1 MKLYPSLRYLVL
13 VICVIPSLAR
23 AQTKPRIAVFPF
35 DNRTTAPKDMNL
47 ENKIADDLISSITA
61 SGGFQ
66 IVDRQYLDRILAEK
80 NLKYDPNFD
89 SATAVRSGLLG
100 TVDFIVAGQI
110 DAYNANTQD
119 QQVSHFGST
128 TAQTSGTVAM
138 RATARI
144 ISIERGSVLSAP
156 SADISQT
163 QVLAKSTQTTLGS
176 LVPKSLKGQQ
186 LNNAQGTKNVD
197 QALRGLVDKA
207 TAGLASEL
215 SAKIDEAAKANESTA
230 VAAKIASEPPP
241 PAPAPTGAV
250 APPTQAKPKLVNVE
264 NGLVYINKGSATGV
278 KVGDK
283 FEIKRSIETTMKDPD
298 TGQPLVKHKGVC
310 SLVITSVEES
320 FSSGKCKP
328 ADPNARS
335 AENTPKSGDE
345 IVPAG
350 F

>member
-1 MKLYPSLRYLVL
+1 MKLYSSLRCLAFIASL
-13 VICVIPSLAR
+13 IPGFAY

-47 ENKIADDLISSITA
+47 ENKIADDLISSITG

-80 NLKYDPNFD
+80 NMKYDPNFD
-89 SATAVRSGLLG
+89 SATAAKSGLLG
-100 TVDFIVAGQI
+100 TVDFIVTGQI
-110 DAYNANTQD
+110 DAYNANTED

-128 TAQTSGTVAM
+128 TIQTNGTVAM

-144 ISIERGSVLSAP
+144 ISVERGSILSAP

-163 QVLAKSTQTTLGS
+163 SVLTKANQTTLGV
-176 LVPKSLKGQQ
+176 LVPKILKGQQ
-186 LNNAQGTKNVD
+186 FNNAQGTKNTD
-197 QALRGLVDKA
+197 QALRGLVDKV
-207 TAGLASEL
+207 TTDLAAKL
-215 SAKIDEAAKANESTA
+215 SVKIDEVAKANESTTLLVA
-230 VAAKIASEPPP
+230 KSDSEPAAASKVAAAT
-241 PAPAPTGAV
+241 AG
-250 APPTQAKPKLVNVE
+250 KPKLVNVE
-264 NGLVYINKGSATGV
+264 HGLVYINKGSDTGV

-298 TGQPLVKHKGVC
+298 TGQTLVKHERVC

-320 FSSGKCKP
+320 FSSGKCTPP
-328 ADPNARS
+328 AANVHS

-345 IVPAG
+345 IVPVG
-350 F
+350 L

>member
-1 MKLYPSLRYLVL
+1 MKLYFSLRCLAF
-13 VICVIPSLAR
+13 VISVIPSLAR
-23 AQTKPRIAVFPF
+23 AQAQPRIAVFPF
-35 DNRTTAPKDMNL
+35 DNRTTAPKDLNL
-47 ENKIADDLISSITA
+47 ENKIADDLISSIT
-61 SGGFQ
+61 GGGRFQ
-66 IVDRQYLDRILAEK
+66 IVDRQYVDRILSEK
-80 NLKYDPNFD
+80 NLKYDPNYD
-89 SATAVRSGLLG
+89 SATTARSGLLG

-110 DAYNANTQD
+110 DAYNSNTED
-119 QQVSHFGST
+119 QQVSQFGST
-128 TAQTSGTVAM
+128 TTQTNGTVTM
-138 RATARI
+138 QATARI

-156 SADISQT
+156 SADASQT
-163 QVLAKSTQTTLGS
+163 SILTKNTHTILGS
-176 LVPKSLKGQQ
+176 FVPKVLKGQQ
-186 LNNAQGTKNVD
+186 LTNAQGTKNTD

-207 TAGLASEL
+207 AAELATKL
-215 SAKIDEAAKANESTA
+215 SVKIDEAARANESTTSVA
-230 VAAKIASEPPP
+230 LKPDSEPAAASRVAAA
-241 PAPAPTGAV
+241 AATA
-250 APPTQAKPKLVNVE
+250 AKPKFVNVE
-264 NGLVYINKGSATGV
+264 NGLVYINKGSITGV

-328 ADPNARS
+328 ADPNAHS